1 MKLLVSL
8 ILASVIRLY
17 QSAFQRITLQ
27 AHLTDWSAIQ
37 SYTAERGL
45 VLGLGSGRSA
55 AWPKVIFVPVRQTN
69 TDRSGC
75 LMLLLLAVVG
85 LLVGQLLLASF
96 GR

>member
-8 ILASVIRLY
+8 ILASVIR
-17 QSAFQRITLQ
+17 
-27 AHLTDWSAIQ
+27 
-37 SYTAERGL
+37 
-45 VLGLGSGRSA
+45 LGLGSGRSA